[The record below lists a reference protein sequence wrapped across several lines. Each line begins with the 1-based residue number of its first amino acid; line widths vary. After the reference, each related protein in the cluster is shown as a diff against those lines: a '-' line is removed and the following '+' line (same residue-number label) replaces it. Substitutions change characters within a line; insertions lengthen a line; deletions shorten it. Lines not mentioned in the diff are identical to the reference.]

1 MEKVIKR
8 KLFNVNSEKN
18 NIIRDNEV
26 VGQNL
31 ILILDKIEML
41 HLIVEDLVNI
51 SKECTKFSFN
61 MKVMNIQESVFEL
74 ERFIQDNI

>member
-61 MKVMNIQESVFEL
+61 MKVMNRQLTMSY
-74 ERFIQDNI
+74 